1 MPDVSIEPDVATQP
15 PAAPGDRVYF
25 PQLDGL
31 RFFAFVL
38 VYLFHEGV
46 PFPILSSVLGPT
58 LTQAFRTNGWVG
70 VQLFFVLSGFL
81 ITTLL
86 LREESRFGRIDI
98 RAFWVRRI
106 LRIWPL
112 YYLTLFIAF
121 ALLPWADGFFRPTAD
136 RSWLTFHL
144 PAFLAF
150 LGNWSMGYGRPVPL
164 DAQSIL
170 WSVCV
175 EEQFY
180 LLCPVLLAWVRGR
193 ARLGMVLTLMAA
205 GVSVRAWLARAG
217 VQQITLQYNS
227 LAHLDTLFSGVL
239 LALVVKR
246 AMPGRR
252 TARFLGG
259 SQWILFG
266 ALLWLFSRPNLAHG
280 EPWRRTWDF
289 VAIWLGAVG
298 LVAVSVLRKGWLG
311 AGLANPRL
319 VWLGKISYGLYMY
332 HEVALWI
339 RQHVKDALPWFPNK
353 ESLLAI
359 GTFALTVGLASASY
373 YGYERYFLKL
383 KKRWTRVPSRPV

>member
-1 MPDVSIEPDVATQP
+1 MPDVSTEPDVATRTP
-15 PAAPGDRVYF
+15 SASGDRVYF

-38 VYLFHEGV
+38 VYFFHEGV
-46 PFPILSSVLGPT
+46 PFPILSSCIGST
-58 LTQAFRTNGWVG
+58 ATKAFRTNGWVG

-121 ALLPWADGFFRPTAD
+121 ALLPWADGSFGPSAD
-136 RSWLTFHL
+136 KSWLTVHL

-180 LLCPVLLAWVRGR
+180 LLCPVFLAWVRGR
-193 ARLGMVLTLMAA
+193 ARLVAVLCLMALGIA
-205 GVSVRAWLARAG
+205 VRAWLARAG
-217 VQQITLQYNS
+217 VRQITLQYNS

-246 AMPGRR
+246 AAPGRR
-252 TARFLGG
+252 TAQVLGWA
-259 SQWILFG
+259 QWILFA
-266 ALLWLFSRPNLAHG
+266 ALIWLITQPNLAHG
-280 EPWRRTWDF
+280 APWRRTWDF
-289 VAIWLGAVG
+289 VGIWLGAVG
-298 LVAVSVLRKGWLG
+298 LVAVSVMRTGWLS
-311 AGLANPRL
+311 AGLSNTRL

-339 RQHVKDALPWFPNK
+339 RQRATGNLPWFPNK
-353 ESLLAI
+353 ESLVAI
-359 GTFALTVGLASASY
+359 ATFALTVGMAAASY